1 MLLIFFECAI
11 PAFRPVGVQVAEMD
25 FTKLMRQHGF
35 KIEECSL
42 VLGAILGQS
51 SIKSAAQTNSAV
63 VIFVDSMEKA
73 KCNLKV

>member
-1 MLLIFFECAI
+1 MLLSAQYQRFGQLAYKLDK
-11 PAFRPVGVQVAEMD
+11 MD
-25 FTKLMRQHGF
+25 FTKLMRQHCF
-35 KIEECSL
+35 KMEECSL
-42 VLGAILGQS
+42 VLGEILGQS

>member
-11 PAFRPVGVQVAEMD
+11 PAFRPVGEMD

-42 VLGAILGQS
+42 VLGEILGQS

>member
-1 MLLIFFECAI
+1 MLLIFFECVI
-11 PAFRPVGVQVAEMD
+11 PAFWLVGVQVAKMD

-42 VLGAILGQS
+42 VLGEILGQS
-51 SIKSAAQTNSAV
+51 SIKSAAQTNSVV